1 MLPSLIRLNM
11 FGTRPTAPC
20 PTVHRRV

>member
-1 MLPSLIRLNM
+1 MLPSLIQLNM
-11 FGTRPTAPC
+11 FGTRPTVPC

>member
-1 MLPSLIRLNM
+1 MLPSLIRRNM
-11 FGTRPTAPC
+11 FGTRPTVPC